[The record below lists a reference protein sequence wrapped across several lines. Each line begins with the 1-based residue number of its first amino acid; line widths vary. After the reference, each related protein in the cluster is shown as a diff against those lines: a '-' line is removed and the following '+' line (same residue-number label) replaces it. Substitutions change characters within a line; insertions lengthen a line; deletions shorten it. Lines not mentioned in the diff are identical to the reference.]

1 MKPDVILIVDDDPAI
16 RLLMKHA
23 LSDNQFKIFEAESA
37 EQAIELFEQNSPDL
51 TLLDVTMDGMD
62 GFECCAE
69 LRKLPGTQ
77 QKAIVMVTALDH
89 PEDIEKAFE
98 YGATDFMTK
107 PLKWG
112 LFNHRVRYILKANQ
126 NLVELKS
133 NQEKLAKAQTMARI
147 GSWEWDFESP
157 YLECSDE
164 MYRLLGLKPQSIPIT
179 YEQIST
185 MIHPDDL
192 AHFRSTL
199 VYTLKNKKNY
209 DIEYRIIC
217 GEDTIYIHDKTEV
230 VNGRLTG
237 IVHDITNHKK
247 SEQEIAYFAY
257 YDTLTELPNRR
268 LFINQLESAIST
280 AKRRKERMSLLFI
293 DLDRFK
299 QVNDS
304 YGHHVGDELLC
315 QAADRIKECVR
326 VSDVIGASQSAAPRG
341 ENKVARLAGDEFTV
355 ILCEVNAVENVAV
368 IAQRLIDRFKE
379 PFDIDGNQAQI
390 SVSIG
395 VAFYP
400 DDGVDVN
407 TLLQHADAAMYHAK
421 EQGRN
426 NYQLF
431 STEMNKFLQD
441 QLKIEMDL
449 KQALSD
455 GDQLVLHFQPQINT
469 KTQLI
474 TGFEALVRWQ
484 HPTKGLL
491 FPLEFIGLAETS
503 GLIVEMGQWIL
514 TEACCQAKKWQDA
527 HGKNYQMAVNLSALQ
542 FNKDCLPSQI
552 EQAISVSGL
561 NPRLLE
567 LEITETAIIH
577 DVSEA
582 IPLLFEIKKLGI
594 KLAIDDFGTG
604 YSSLSYLKN
613 FPIDTLKIDKSFIDE
628 IVNNVKDAAIAYTI
642 VQLAS
647 NLGLST
653 VAEGVEYL
661 EQQVILQE
669 MGCGQIQGYLFS
681 KPMSP
686 ASIEETFFKELS
698 KD

>member
-1 MKPDVILIVDDDPAI
+1 MKSDVILIVDDDPAI

-37 EQAIELFEQNSPDL
+37 EQAIELFKQHSPDL

-62 GFECCAE
+62 GFECCVE
-69 LRKLPGTQ
+69 LRKLPRTH

-98 YGATDFMTK
+98 CGATDFMTK
-107 PLKWG
+107 PLKWP
-112 LFNHRVRYILKANQ
+112 LFHHRVNYILKANQ

-133 NQEKLAKAQTMARI
+133 NQDKLAKAQTIARI
-147 GSWEWDFESP
+147 GSWEWDFETP
-157 YLECSDE
+157 YAECSDE
-164 MYRLLGLKPQSIPIT
+164 LYRLLGLDPQSTSIN
-179 YEQIST
+179 YEVLSPL
-185 MIHPDDL
+185 IHPADVE
-192 AHFRSTL
+192 HFKST
-199 VYTLKNKKNY
+199 VIPAVKNKTAY
-209 DIEYRIIC
+209 EIEYRINR
-217 GEDTIYIHDKTEV
+217 GEDVVYIHDKAEV
-230 VNGRLTG
+230 LNGRLSG
-237 IVHDITNHKK
+237 IMHDISSRKK
-247 SEQEIAYFAY
+247 SEQEVAYYAY

-326 VSDVIGASQSAAPRG
+326 MSDVVGVAKNADSSE
-341 ENKVARLAGDEFTV
+341 ENKIARLAGDEFTV
-355 ILCEVNAVENVAV
+355 ILCEVNAVENVAI
-368 IAQRLIDRFKE
+368 IAQRLINRFKE

-400 DDGVDVN
+400 DDGIDVD

-431 STEMNKFLQD
+431 SAEMNKFLQD

-561 NPRLLE
+561 DPKLLE

-628 IVNNVKDAAIAYTI
+628 IVNNVKDAAIAHTI

-681 KPMSP
+681 KPISS

-698 KD
+698 RD

>member
-1 MKPDVILIVDDDPAI
+1 MKSDVILIVDDDPAI

-23 LSDNQFKIFEAESA
+23 LSDNQFKIFEADSA
-37 EQAIELFEQNSPDL
+37 EQAIELFKQHSPDL

-98 YGATDFMTK
+98 CGATDFMTK
-107 PLKWG
+107 PLKWA
-112 LFNHRVRYILKANQ
+112 LFNHRVSYILKSNQ

-133 NQEKLAKAQTMARI
+133 NQDKLAKAQTIARI
-147 GSWEWDFESP
+147 GSWEWDFETSFA
-157 YLECSDE
+157 ECSDE
-164 MYRLLGLKPQSIPIT
+164 LYRLLGLDPQSTSIN
-179 YEQIST
+179 YEVLSPL
-185 MIHPDDL
+185 IHPADVE
-192 AHFRSTL
+192 HFKST
-199 VYTLKNKKNY
+199 VIPAVKNKTGY
-209 DIEYRIIC
+209 EIEYRINR
-217 GEDTIYIHDKTEV
+217 GEDVVYIHDKAEV
-230 VNGRLTG
+230 LNGRLSG
-237 IVHDITNHKK
+237 IMHDISSRKK
-247 SEQEIAYFAY
+247 SEQEVAYYAY

-280 AKRRKERMSLLFI
+280 AKRREERMSLLFI

-326 VSDVIGASQSAAPRG
+326 MSDVIGVAKNADSSD

-355 ILCEVNAVENVAV
+355 ILCEVNAVENVAI
-368 IAQRLIDRFKE
+368 IAQRLINRFKE

-400 DDGVDVN
+400 DDGIDVD

-431 STEMNKFLQD
+431 SAEMNKFLQD

-469 KTQLI
+469 NTQLI

-561 NPRLLE
+561 DPKLLE

-628 IVNNVKDAAIAYTI
+628 IVNNVKDAAIAHTI

-669 MGCGQIQGYLFS
+669 MGCRQIQGYLFS

-698 KD
+698 RD

>member
-1 MKPDVILIVDDDPAI
+1 MKSDVILIVDDDPAI

-37 EQAIELFEQNSPDL
+37 EQAIELFKQHSPDL

-69 LRKLPGTQ
+69 LRKLPCTQ

-98 YGATDFMTK
+98 CGATDFMTK
-107 PLKWG
+107 PLKWA

-133 NQEKLAKAQTMARI
+133 NQDKLAKAQTIARI
-147 GSWEWDFESP
+147 GSWEWDFETSFA
-157 YLECSDE
+157 ECSDE
-164 MYRLLGLKPQSIPIT
+164 LYRLLGLDPQSTSIN
-179 YEQIST
+179 YEVLSPL
-185 MIHPDDL
+185 IHPADVE
-192 AHFRSTL
+192 HFKST
-199 VYTLKNKKNY
+199 VIPAVKNKTGY
-209 DIEYRIIC
+209 EIEYRINR
-217 GEDTIYIHDKTEV
+217 GEDVVYIHDKAEV
-230 VNGRLTG
+230 LNGRLSG
-237 IVHDITNHKK
+237 IMHDISSRKK
-247 SEQEIAYFAY
+247 SEQEVAYYAY

-280 AKRRKERMSLLFI
+280 AKRREERMSLLFI

-326 VSDVIGASQSAAPRG
+326 MSDVIGVAKNADSSD

-355 ILCEVNAVENVAV
+355 ILCEVNAVENVAI
-368 IAQRLIDRFKE
+368 IAQRLINRFKE

-400 DDGVDVN
+400 DDGIDVD

-431 STEMNKFLQD
+431 SAEMNKFLQD

-469 KTQLI
+469 NTQLI

-561 NPRLLE
+561 DPKLLE

-582 IPLLFEIKKLGI
+582 IPLLFELKKLGI

-628 IVNNVKDAAIAYTI
+628 IVNNVKDAAIAHTI

-661 EQQVILQE
+661 EQQVVLQE

-698 KD
+698 RD

>member
-1 MKPDVILIVDDDPAI
+1 MKSDVILIVDDDPAI

-37 EQAIELFEQNSPDL
+37 EQAIELFKQHSPDL

-77 QKAIVMVTALDH
+77 QKAIVMVTALGH

-98 YGATDFMTK
+98 CGATDFMTK
-107 PLKWG
+107 PLKWA

-133 NQEKLAKAQTMARI
+133 NQDKLAKAQTIARI
-147 GSWEWDFESP
+147 GSWEWDFETP
-157 YLECSDE
+157 YAECSDE
-164 MYRLLGLKPQSIPIT
+164 LYRLLGLDPQSTSINYEVLSPLIHLADVEHFKRTVIP
-179 YEQIST
+179 
-185 MIHPDDL
+185 
-192 AHFRSTL
+192 A
-199 VYTLKNKKNY
+199 VKNKTAY
-209 DIEYRIIC
+209 EIEYRINR
-217 GEDTIYIHDKTEV
+217 GEDVVYIHDKAEV
-230 VNGRLTG
+230 LNGRLSG
-237 IVHDITNHKK
+237 IMHDISSRKK
-247 SEQEIAYFAY
+247 SEQEVAYYAY

-326 VSDVIGASQSAAPRG
+326 MSDVIGVAKNADSSD

-355 ILCEVNAVENVAV
+355 ILCEVNAVENVAI
-368 IAQRLIDRFKE
+368 IAQRLINRFKE

-400 DDGVDVN
+400 DDGIDVD

-561 NPRLLE
+561 DPKLLE

-628 IVNNVKDAAIAYTI
+628 IVNNVKDAAIAHTI

-698 KD
+698 RD

>member
-1 MKPDVILIVDDDPAI
+1 MKSDVILIVDDDPAI
-16 RLLMKHA
+16 RLLMRHA
-23 LSDNQFKIFEAESA
+23 LSDNQFTVLEAESA
-37 EQAIELFEQNSPDL
+37 EQAIELFKEHSPDL
-51 TLLDVTMDGMD
+51 TLLDVSMDGMD
-62 GFECCAE
+62 GFECCVE
-69 LRKLPGTQ
+69 LRKLPSIN

-98 YGATDFMTK
+98 CGATDFMTK
-107 PLKWG
+107 PLKWP

-133 NQEKLAKAQTMARI
+133 NQDKLAKAQTIARI

-157 YLECSDE
+157 YAECSDE
-164 MYRLLGLKPQSIPIT
+164 MYRLLGLDQQTTPINYEIVLSI
-179 YEQIST
+179 
-185 MIHPDDL
+185 MHPDDK
-192 AHFRSTL
+192 AQFKST
-199 VYTLKNKKNY
+199 VIPAAKNKTAY
-209 DIEYRIIC
+209 EVEYRIYR
-217 GEDTIYIHDKTEV
+217 GEDVVYIHDKTEV
-230 VNGRLTG
+230 VNGRISG
-237 IVHDITNHKK
+237 IIHDISSRKK
-247 SEQEIAYFAY
+247 SEQEIAYYAY

-280 AKRRKERMSLLFI
+280 AKRHDEKLSLLFI

-304 YGHHVGDELLC
+304 FGHHVGDELLC

-326 VSDVIGASQSAAPRG
+326 MSDVVGVAKNTEATD

-355 ILCEVNAVENVAV
+355 ILCEIDSVENVAI
-368 IAQRLIDRFKE
+368 IAQRIIDRFKE
-379 PFDIDGNQAQI
+379 PFEIEGNQAQI

-421 EQGRN
+421 DQGRN

-431 STEMNKFLQD
+431 SAEMNKFLQD
-441 QLKIEMDL
+441 QLKLEMDL
-449 KQALSD
+449 KQALIE
-455 GDQLVLHFQPQINT
+455 GNQLELHFQPQINS
-469 KTQLI
+469 KTQRI
-474 TGFEALVRWQ
+474 NGFEALVRWQ
-484 HPTKGLL
+484 HPTRGML

-527 HGKNYQMAVNLSALQ
+527 HGQDYQMAVNLSALQ
-542 FNKDCLPSQI
+542 FNKKCLPSQV

-561 NPRLLE
+561 DPTLLE
-567 LEITETAIIH
+567 LEITETAIIN
-577 DVSEA
+577 DVSET
-582 IPLLFEIKKLGI
+582 IPLLFDLKKLGI

-628 IVNNVKDAAIAYTI
+628 IVNNVKDAAIAHTI
-642 VQLAS
+642 VQLAG
-647 NLGLST
+647 NLGLTT
-653 VAEGVEYL
+653 VAEGVEHL
-661 EQQVILQE
+661 EQQVVLQE
-669 MGCGQIQGYLFS
+669 MGCEQIQGYLFS

-686 ASIEETFFKELS
+686 ASIEETFFNG
-698 KD
+698 KDLG